1 LNNKNITTG
10 DFANPTVDASVRNN
24 LVTILGRIAAYE
36 RRIVTWDEIVKSN
49 QKLLAN
55 LKGLKD

>member
-10 DFANPTVDASVRNN
+10 NFANQTVEPSVRSN

-36 RRIVTWDEIVKSN
+36 GHIVTWDEIMKSN